1 MEPGA
6 RAPAP
11 TPLRLVQAFANTV
24 DLDDGADRLA
34 TPADLGEWLAE
45 HGLLA
50 PDARPARMDLTR
62 ALALRGALRD
72 LVAAHNDLPAD
83 AAAARAV
90 LEHAGARGRLR
101 FALDEH
107 DRAVL
112 GAHAPGVDGALGSVV
127 AAVHTAAVD
136 GTWPRLKACERG
148 HCRWAFYDASR
159 NRSSRWCSMAVCGAR
174 EKARRAYHR
183 ERKRAS
189 PGT

>member
-11 TPLRLVQAFANTV
+11 PPLRLVQVFVNTV
-24 DLDDGADRLA
+24 DLEGGPDRLA
-34 TPADLGEWLAE
+34 TPDDLGDWLAE
-45 HGLLA
+45 HELLA
-50 PDARPARMDLTR
+50 PDARPARTDLTR
-62 ALALRGALRD
+62 ALALREALRD
-72 LVAAHNDLPAD
+72 LLAAHNDLPAD
-83 AAAARAV
+83 AAAAGAV
-90 LEHAGARGRLR
+90 LEQAGARGRLR

-112 GAHAPGVDGALGSVV
+112 GAHAPGVDGALGGIV
-127 AAVHTAAVD
+127 AAVHAAAVD
-136 GTWPRLKACERG
+136 GTWPRLKACQKG

-159 NRSSRWCSMAVCGAR
+159 NRSSRWCSMAACGAR

-183 ERKRAS
+183 EKKRAS